1 MLRETEPSVNP
12 KQLMFMLLL
21 TADNKFGWVIITV
34 SFLTQP
40 FPSVTEK
47 GYVPAGIPFGKNCAE
62 LTVFDPSSGRV
73 CPKAF
78 NV

>member
-1 MLRETEPSVNP
+1 MLSKTEPSVKP
-12 KQLMFMLLL
+12 KQLKFMLLL
-21 TADNKFGWVIITV
+21 NADNKFGWVIITV

-62 LTVFDPSSGRV
+62 LTVFNPRSGRV